1 LKELTRIRNKF
12 NLISCS
18 LLLTENRVV
27 NKAISYSYFHLYFLK
42 EISHCLQVKKTTE
55 AFNNY
60 FNSNGAADGGG
71 GGGGGAGR
79 RWDNADDFSKMP
91 PPKFAPIKKRKSKR
105 PLDYSSSSNSLS
117 SSRSAPTTPTTH
129 SPLKEVNAFAFI
141 L

>member
-1 LKELTRIRNKF
+1 LTSQSTAIHQGQQSI
-12 NLISCS
+12 ISS
-18 LLLTENRVV
+18 L
-27 NKAISYSYFHLYFLK
+27 FLK
-42 EISHCLQVKKTTE
+42 RFSHFFQVKKTTE

-129 SPLKEVNAFAFI
+129 SPLKEVNAPPRLLIRHFFRNPDTH
-141 L
+141 